1 MGFYQLI
8 KSQVIPASIDE
19 VWTFIS
25 SPRNLTRITPDWK
38 MFGQPHP
45 LSHVKGHKILE
56 LFKET
61 IQNRPSIEFH
71 QLEWLGLYAVHK
83 IEEQTETE
91 FYRGILS

>member
-1 MGFYQLI
+1 MIHLRISLRTDNFLI
-8 KSQVIPASIDE
+8 E
-19 VWTFIS
+19 
-25 SPRNLTRITPDWK
+25 NLTRITPDWK